1 MGRKSNRWH
10 LESGVDT
17 MMVVVMDLMM
27 DGLKE
32 LTHTIKA
39 VHVAKFI
46 LKTTIKGFL
55 VTVLPRRSHIA
66 DRNLDSLLSEIV
78 SAAIR
83 HKLVA
88 LVGMKNRR
96 FDSSRQGL
104 LDRREYE
111 LAVVMLADAV
121 SHDLSSSP
129 IFNRCQIP
137 ACALIDHAAHIT
149 APHLMGLRDC
159 VQIFQEVVVR
169 MGRC

>member
-10 LESGVDT
+10 LESGVDA

-27 DGLKE
+27 DGLEE

-39 VHVAKFI
+39 VHVAKLM

-55 VTVLPRRSHIA
+55 VTVLPGRSHIA
-66 DRNLDSLLSEIV
+66 DRNLDTLLSEIV

-88 LVGMKNRR
+88 LVGMKNRG
-96 FDSSRQGL
+96 FETSRQGL
-104 LDRREYE
+104 LDSREYE
-111 LAVVMLADAV
+111 LAVVMLADPV
-121 SHDLSSSP
+121 SHDLSSNKV
-129 IFNRCQIP
+129 FNRCQIP
-137 ACALIDHAAHIT
+137 DRALIEHAAHIT

-159 VQIFQEVVVR
+159 VQIFQEVVIR